1 MLESK
6 GEKSEPEPEPQ
17 SSPVRP
23 PKDEPPSLEDGDKE
37 AEPEPE
43 AIVKKMEVDS
53 SALPLPSGVNEH
65 EANALSDT
73 ANKQES
79 DIKDVAM
86 EGS

>member
-1 MLESK
+1 MK
-6 GEKSEPEPEPQ
+6 
-17 SSPVRP
+17 
-23 PKDEPPSLEDGDKE
+23 
-37 AEPEPE
+37 
-43 AIVKKMEVDS
+43 VDS

-86 EGS
+86 EGR